1 MNDNFKKVIELYND
15 VERKYKGNMTK
26 EMLIDDFFINV
37 GIRDILNLSY
47 EEHKSIKN
55 EEQDEN
61 IDYSNTIEKLIND
74 LNLSDQAIKMVNEDY
89 FEKYKK

>member
-15 VERKYKGNMTK
+15 VERKYKGNMTR

-89 FEKYKK
+89 FEQYKK